1 MVSQETMNKI
11 LSMYIDKDFQKEV
24 LRTPI
29 VQGKHVYAS
38 EGHIMIRVSKTLVE
52 ADYPA
57 ADKPDC
63 AIFFRKKSNYNITVS
78 ASFLAEKIKESTVL
92 IPETYQQER
101 VECKEC
107 DGEGLVEWEYKHWVR
122 EEDCPVC
129 DGTGYTEGGAMPTG
143 RMIPDTS
150 VGVSLGSATFQ
161 RKYLQVL
168 LDTLELLGEEEFT
181 ITRSCPDKENTFV
194 LNDNVRVLLMPA
206 PGCY

>member
-1 MVSQETMNKI
+1 MVSQETIDKI

-29 VQGKHVYAS
+29 VQGKHVYAF
-38 EGHIMIRVSKTLVE
+38 EGHIMIRISKNLAET
-52 ADYPA
+52 DYPA
-57 ADKPDC
+57 AGKPDC
-63 AIFFRKKSNYNITVS
+63 AIFFRKKSNCNITVS
-78 ASFLAEKIKESTVL
+78 AFFLAEKIKESTVM

-101 VECKEC
+101 V
-107 DGEGLVEWEYKHWVR
+107 R
-122 EEDCPVC
+122 EDDCPVC

-168 LDTLELLGEEEFT
+168 LDTLELLGEEEFA
-181 ITRSCPDKENTFV
+181 IIRSFPDKENTFV
-194 LNDNVRVLLMPA
+194 LNENVRVLLMPA
-206 PGCY
+206 LGCY